1 MDRQIEL
8 GYLVLG
14 YLTSQLCSPN
24 PIMLVKIQLCPACQS
39 QAIVKNG
46 HTRHGNQR
54 VKCHDCGATRVLMP
68 KKKPVD
74 LPALQRALRERLSL
88 RGVARVFK
96 VSLQT
101 VLLVVKLTTQ
111 RLPNFR
117 DSVQK
122 AHKQDVIEFDE
133 VWSYVHDKQQE
144 RWLWT
149 AISRRTRQIIAWSL
163 GDHSRETFKQLLR
176 KMPNEYR
183 RCVSYSDA
191 WRAYDVLLK
200 SSARH
205 QKVGKETGETAHMER
220 WNNTLRQRLSRY
232 VRKALSFSKTDMFH
246 HLTTKL
252 FIWHYNMERINT
264 F

>member
-1 MDRQIEL
+1 
-8 GYLVLG
+8 
-14 YLTSQLCSPN
+14 
-24 PIMLVKIQLCPACQS
+24 MLVKVQLCPACQS
-39 QAIVKNG
+39 TQIVKNG

-54 VKCHDCGATRVLMP
+54 VKCHECGKTKVLML
-68 KKKPVD
+68 KKKPFD
-74 LPALQRALRERLSL
+74 LPALERALRERLSL

-101 VLLVVKLTTQ
+101 VLLVVKLTAQ
-111 RLPNFR
+111 RLPAFR
-117 DSVQK
+117 DSVQV
-122 AHKQDVIEFDE
+122 AHKKDIIEFDE
-133 VWSYVHDKQQE
+133 VWSYVHDKQQQ

-176 KMPNEYR
+176 KMPDEYR
-183 RCVSYSDA
+183 RCVSYSAA
-191 WRAYDVLLK
+191 WRAYDLLLK

-205 QKVGKETGETAHMER
+205 EKVGKESGQTNHMER

-246 HLTTKL
+246 QLTTKL
-252 FIWHYNMERINT
+252 FIWHYNMELINT

>member
-1 MDRQIEL
+1 
-8 GYLVLG
+8 
-14 YLTSQLCSPN
+14 
-24 PIMLVKIQLCPACQS
+24 MLVKIQLCPACQS
-39 QAIVKNG
+39 NQIVKNG

-54 VKCHDCGATRVLMP
+54 VKCYSCGKTKVLTP
-68 KKKPVD
+68 KKKPLD

-101 VLLVVKLTTQ
+101 VLLIVQWTVQ
-111 RLPNFR
+111 QLPPVR
-117 DSVQK
+117 KSVQL
-122 AHKQDVIEFDE
+122 AHKEDIIEFDE
-133 VWSYVHDKQQE
+133 IWSYVHDKQQE

-149 AISRRTRQIIAWSL
+149 AISRRTRQIIAWAV

-176 KMPNEYR
+176 KMPDEYR

-191 WRAYDVLLK
+191 WRAYDLLLK

-205 QKVGKETGETAHMER
+205 QKVGKESGQTNHMER

-246 HLTTKL
+246 QLTTKL

>member
-1 MDRQIEL
+1 
-8 GYLVLG
+8 
-14 YLTSQLCSPN
+14 
-24 PIMLVKIQLCPACQS
+24 MLVKVQLCPACQS
-39 QAIVKNG
+39 THIVKNG
-46 HTRHGNQR
+46 YTRHRNQR
-54 VKCHDCGATRVLMP
+54 VKCHTCGKTKVLTL
-68 KKKPVD
+68 KKKPLD
-74 LPALQRALRERLSL
+74 LPALERALRERLSL

-101 VLLVVKLTTQ
+101 VLLLVKLAAQ
-111 RLPNFR
+111 RLPAFR
-117 DSVQK
+117 ESVQL
-122 AHKQDVIEFDE
+122 AHKGDIIEFDE
-133 VWSYVHDKQQE
+133 VWSYVHDKSQE

-176 KMPNEYR
+176 KMPDEYR

-191 WRAYDVLLK
+191 WRAYDLLLK

-205 QKVGKETGETAHMER
+205 QKVGKESGQTNHMER

-246 HLTTKL
+246 QLTTKL
-252 FIWHYNMERINT
+252 FIWHYNTELINT